1 MKLIFGLS
9 LVLGSVAGGFVLAH
23 GKLMSL
29 WQPFELIIIGGAAFG
44 AFVISNPS
52 KVVVAALKGIPGLL
66 KSSKYKRV
74 HYMDLLALLY
84 ELFAKARKEGL
95 MAVEADIE
103 DPESSSIFQNHPH
116 VKKNHHLVE
125 FICDYMRLVVSGGT
139 GPFELDNLM
148 TLELETHHEEA
159 HAPAHALNNVAD
171 ALPGFGIVA
180 AVLGIVITMGML
192 GGSPEELGQ
201 HVAAA
206 LVGTFIGILMAYGV
220 VGPMS
225 TALAHK
231 AAEEGKMLECA
242 KAAILA
248 NLQGYTPTVS
258 VEFGRK
264 TMLSHLRPTFS
275 ELEEHVRGG

>member
-84 ELFAKARKEGL
+84 GLFAKARKEGL

-103 DPESSSIFQNHPH
+103 DPESSPIFQNHPH
-116 VKKNHHLVE
+116 VMQNNHLVE

-159 HAPAHALNNVAD
+159 HAPSHALNNVAD

-248 NLQGYTPTVS
+248 NLQGYTPQVS